1 MFSLQHGIVK
11 KEHWY
16 ILCVC
21 FVYTCRYNKT
31 FVFDACVCVCGSYK
45 PCGPKGRI
53 QHAISQCLH
62 SLDSQQIFFFQFCG
76 VYLFLKRNWI
86 CTGHM
91 SKKHMAVAHA
101 NHHSGINHM
110 NYVHSSPPCKD
121 GFLPAAF
128 AFIGQRSWSLR
139 KPLAICLPILV
150 VLVLLA

>member
-1 MFSLQHGIVK
+1 M
-11 KEHWY
+11 
-16 ILCVC
+16 
-21 FVYTCRYNKT
+21 
-31 FVFDACVCVCGSYK
+31 CGSYK

-128 AFIGQRSWSLR
+128 VFIGQRSWSLR
-139 KPLAICLPILV
+139 KPRN
-150 VLVLLA
+150 LLAYPCSTGTAGLNGDFLSSARVFDGEHAEQKHPWRFLWSHTGLEGTQSL